1 MGALQ
6 ALRTILLSDP
16 RAARSFV
23 TGPVEVFPDQVWWG
37 TGSDYQPPEY
47 VTYPATSNGVYACIN
62 ARTKALSSLP
72 IKLYSKRMGADG
84 RRKEVT
90 SGPARDILDRIN
102 PFWTFERWL
111 DMTEQSLCVW
121 GESFSFYATSGRRP
135 VELWWARADQV
146 KVHPHPTEYI
156 SHFTFD
162 NGNGKP
168 IRFEREETLWL
179 RFPNVANQWEGL
191 SPLAAARLAADTSSA
206 AMKSNFN
213 IFRNGLTGAGMV
225 SPKDGQ
231 NLTTEQAKT
240 VADDLTRRFKG
251 VDNAHKVAVLRFG
264 VDIKQLSLT
273 PKDAEFLGMM
283 NWSLEDIARA
293 YAVPIDKIGGKR
305 TYQNVDES
313 EKVFWNDCVLPE
325 ARFIAREITEQLLP
339 LFGGDMVA
347 EFDDSDIDV
356 LHEAETAKWTREK
369 EQIESGVMLR
379 NEWRKEHGLDAVP
392 WGDDWWR
399 QATLTPVGGPMA
411 DEAAAKAEE
420 MAQQIS
426 GQVHDPEEGED
437 EKTPPAL
444 PSGQEG
450 DQGRSRRTRAIAYDS
465 PEHRSRWQRQI
476 DVQEPWETRIR
487 TATVSLFLDQQQS
500 VLAALRKR
508 GVREA
513 EDLLLDPFDRSRWIK
528 TFRVAFRPLAG
539 DAWEE
544 FGGLALDELGLGLS
558 FNVEDPNVIRILEQQ
573 VQRFAETVNQ
583 TTWDAVREAIAE
595 GINERESIDQMVDRI
610 QHVYS
615 VRRQDAE
622 RIARTEVT
630 TAYNASTL
638 EGWRQSGVVTRKRWL
653 AALDNRTRS
662 THTSAHGQEVGID
675 DNFTVGRGSGPC
687 PGSIGVASEDV
698 NCRCSMEAVLDVEG

>member
-1 MGALQ
+1 MGVLQ
-6 ALRTILLSDP
+6 DIRTILTSDP

-23 TGPVEVFPDQVWWG
+23 TGPVEVYADQAWWG

-47 VTYPATSNGVYACIN
+47 VSYPATSNGVYACIN

-72 IKLYSKRMGADG
+72 IKLYSKRVGADG
-84 RRKEVT
+84 RRKEIT
-90 SGPARDILDRIN
+90 SGPARDILDSIN
-102 PFWTFERWL
+102 PFWTFQRWL

-121 GESFSFYATSGRRP
+121 GESFTFYGTRGGRP
-135 VELWWARADQV
+135 SELWWARADQV

-156 SHFTFD
+156 SHFTLD
-162 NGNGKP
+162 TGNGKP

-225 SPKDGQ
+225 SPKEGQ
-231 NLTTEQAKT
+231 NLTDEQAKA
-240 VADDLTRRFKG
+240 VAADLTRRFRG

-305 TYQNVDES
+305 TYQNVDDS
-313 EKVFWNDCVLPE
+313 EKVFWNDCILPE

-339 LFGGDMVA
+339 LFGGDLVA

-356 LHEAETAKWTREK
+356 LHEAETAKWERWQGQLTT
-369 EQIESGVMLR
+369 GVR
-379 NEWRKEHGLDAVP
+379 TVNEYRAAEGLKPVP
-392 WGDDWWR
+392 WGDDWWA
-399 QATLTPVGGPMA
+399 QATLTPVGGPLA
-411 DEAAAKAEE
+411 DEKAAKAEE

-426 GQVHDPEEGED
+426 GTVTQAGDDDED
-437 EKTPPAL
+437 ETNPPAL
-444 PSGQEG
+444 PPGEETE
-450 DQGRSRRTRAIAYDS
+450 RSRRARVIAFDS

-476 DVQEPWETRIR
+476 DATEPWEERIR
-487 TATVSLFLDQQQS
+487 SVTVGLFLDQQQS
-500 VLAALRKR
+500 VIAVLRRR
-508 GVREA
+508 GVRVA
-513 EDLLLDPFDRSRWIK
+513 EELLLEPFDRSRWIK
-528 TFRVAFRPLAG
+528 AFRVAFRPLAA
-539 DAWEE
+539 DAFEE

-558 FNVEDPNVIRILEQQ
+558 FNVADPNVLSVLEQQ
-573 VQRFAETVNQ
+573 VSRFAEGVNQ
-583 TTWDAVREAIAE
+583 TTWTAIREAIAD

-615 VRRQDAE
+615 VRRGDAE
-622 RIARTEVT
+622 AIARTEVT
-630 TAYNASTL
+630 TAYNSSTL

-653 AALDNRTRS
+653 AALDSRTRP
-662 THTSAHGQEVGID
+662 THRAAHGQEVGID
-675 DNFTVGRGSGPC
+675 DVFTVGRGSGPC
-687 PGSIGVASEDV
+687 PGSMGIKDE
-698 NCRCSMEAVLDVEG
+698 NLRCRCSMEAVLDVEG